1 MSGAIIPNRN
11 LGREFRSTSR
21 IVSRRALVLLLVA
34 VLLMAVVPAVLY
46 AQSHVANA
54 DVGASSS
61 AAQAQAHMAPAQPAD
76 RFMQSIVAD
85 DGALGWHQ
93 LCPSLQAQL
102 PMGEL
107 VQQANAQRTAAAQQG
122 VWLTLKFVGT
132 QPRQGGGAQR
142 TYEVTAHWPNGLTQ
156 TRTFT
161 VLTQSSGCVEDV
173 QNQ

>member
-1 MSGAIIPNRN
+1 MSGAIFPNRN
-11 LGREFRSTSR
+11 LAREPHSNRG
-21 IVSRRALVLLLVA
+21 VSRRALVLLLVA
-34 VLLMAVVPAVLY
+34 VLLMAAVPAFLYMQSLGSNADMRAISPAAEAPVVPI
-46 AQSHVANA
+46 
-54 DVGASSS
+54 
-61 AAQAQAHMAPAQPAD
+61 QPAD
-76 RFMQSIVAD
+76 RFMQSIVND

-122 VWLTLKFVGT
+122 VWLTLQFVGT
-132 QPRQGGGAQR
+132 RPRQGGGAQR
-142 TYEVTAHWPNGLTQ
+142 TYLVTAHWPNGLTQ